1 MGKTSTSIIMEED
14 EPSTS
19 GELEQ
24 SSDCKTPAEASSS
37 KCGDP
42 MYGSDEGTT
51 SDVSVVEAEVF
62 EASRTLEQCE
72 VHEIYDPVEA
82 EVVPPLQAERR
93 TDIKI

>member
-14 EPSTS
+14 EASTS
-19 GELEQ
+19 GELGK
-24 SSDCKTPAEASSS
+24 SSECKTPAEASSS
-37 KCGDP
+37 KCEDP
-42 MYGSDEGTT
+42 MYGGDEGT

-62 EASRTLEQCE
+62 EASQTLEQCE